1 MTQYSITTTREL
13 TERERE
19 RDEITRRGEE
29 EDEYQCMVGEER
41 GGELELERANSEEEE
56 VADSYDISRNP
67 KARTE
72 TAKLLG
78 CERAVLVCA

>member
-1 MTQYSITTTREL
+1 MKILLMLWKPQPWLHLMGEGEAITIKEV
-13 TERERE
+13 
-19 RDEITRRGEE
+19 
-29 EDEYQCMVGEER
+29 VGEER